1 MYIFITMF
9 LWYYDLFIVDI
20 KIELNSEAL
29 YELPV
34 KISGYTF
41 FTETY
46 TRIELKKARLLNLAK
61 SDISKSSS

>member
-1 MYIFITMF
+1 M
-9 LWYYDLFIVDI
+9 
-20 KIELNSEAL
+20 ELNSEAL

-34 KISGYTF
+34 KISGNTF

-46 TRIELKKARLLNLAK
+46 TRIELKKKARLLNVAK